1 MKKLT
6 TLLVVLMF
14 SAGTAF
20 AQSSEAIITQVDEN
34 NDAYLTQSSGAY
46 ATVTQETNGY
56 NLLTGMGQQDAWSHS
71 GIIDLY
77 QAHGWGTNAKGRDGN
92 ELKVMQYGQKNE
104 ILAIQHNSGFAKMEQ
119 RGKRNYAKLQQ
130 YLGPHEL
137 DLYQSNTGNSAILLQ
152 NEGGASYADVDQT
165 GKRNSLEGICGARAE
180 QLSGPNELYLTQSG
194 SFNTVMLLQDGIDDT
209 MLPNKATVLQQTNSN
224 LAEISQTGGNN
235 NIMLTQ

>member
-1 MKKLT
+1 
-6 TLLVVLMF
+6 
-14 SAGTAF
+14 
-20 AQSSEAIITQVDEN
+20 
-34 NDAYLTQSSGAY
+34 
-46 ATVTQETNGY
+46 
-56 NLLTGMGQQDAWSHS
+56 
-71 GIIDLY
+71 
-77 QAHGWGTNAKGRDGN
+77 
-92 ELKVMQYGQKNE
+92 MQYGQKNE